1 MIDVAFTRAEVRS
14 AEVVVVIDVLRATS
28 SIIQALASGY
38 ERVLCCDS
46 VERAEQLRGPG
57 RVLAGERQCLP
68 PPGFDLGNSPSG
80 FTEPQG
86 LEVVLAT
93 TNGAPALVAAAGA
106 AEQVV
111 VAAMSNLD
119 AVVSFVRGAD
129 ALLLCAGTDG
139 MAGLDDAYVAGR
151 IALMLEGPRTDSARM
166 AQCLAEHY
174 AGPELALA
182 ASQAAEN
189 LVQSGLE
196 DDVLD
201 CAVDSIHAVV
211 PCATQAGDGIVEVA
225 AAASASEA
233 IPSFRSMQSVE
244 HLA

>member
-1 MIDVAFTRAEVRS
+1 VIDVAFTRAEVRP
-14 AEVVVVIDVLRATS
+14 AEVAVVIDVLRATT
-28 SIIQALASGY
+28 SIVQALASGY

-46 VERAEQLRGPG
+46 IERAEQLRGPG
-57 RVLAGERQCLP
+57 RVLAGERRLLP

-86 LEVVLAT
+86 REVVLTT

-129 ALLLCAGTDG
+129 VLLLCAGTDG

-151 IALMLEGPRTDSARM
+151 IALMLEGPRTDGARM

-174 AGPELALA
+174 ASPEIALA
-182 ASQAAEN
+182 ASRAAEN

-196 DDVLD
+196 DDVLV
-201 CAVDSIHAVV
+201 CAADSIHTVV
-211 PCATQAGDGIVEVA
+211 PCVTQASDGVVEIA
-225 AAASASEA
+225 ATASEKQ
-233 IPSFRSMQSVE
+233 SFRSMQSVE

>member
-1 MIDVAFTRAEVRS
+1 MIDIAFTRAEVRPV
-14 AEVVVVIDVLRATS
+14 EVAVVIDVLRATS
-28 SIIQALASGY
+28 SIVQALASGY

-46 VERAEQLRGPG
+46 IERAEQLRGPG
-57 RVLAGERQCLP
+57 RVLAGERECLP

-80 FTEPQG
+80 FTELRG
-86 LEVVLAT
+86 REVVLAT
-93 TNGAPALVAAAGA
+93 TNGAPTLVAAAGA

-129 ALLLCAGTDG
+129 MLLVCAGTDG
-139 MAGLDDAYVAGR
+139 LAGLDDAYVAGR
-151 IALMLEGPRTDSARM
+151 IALMLDGPRTDGARM

-174 AGPELALA
+174 AGAKLALD
-182 ASQAAEN
+182 ASRAAEN
-189 LVQSGLE
+189 LVQAGLE

-201 CAVDSIHAVV
+201 CAQDSLHAVV
-211 PCATQAGDGIVEVA
+211 PCVTQTGDGVVEI
-225 AAASASEA
+225 EA
-233 IPSFRSMQSVE
+233 NGTESQSFRSMQSVE